1 MARLGQALR
10 TFAALA
16 LPYFRSEDRW
26 RGIPLLLAVIF
37 MELVVVYVAVLLNQ
51 WHGRF
56 FTALE
61 QRNWNWV
68 GLELI
73 VFTLIA
79 VLTTIAHVVMFW
91 VGQHLQIRWRRWMT
105 EWFIGLWMTNGRH
118 YRVRYIAPE
127 VDNIH
132 LRIANDIGVFIQKT
146 HEIGSGLVG
155 VLAMLTS
162 FAVILWGL
170 SATTPLPLFGV
181 DLSFPGYLIVVALV
195 YAAIGTLLAHL
206 IGSRLIPLNF
216 RQQRFEADLRFGLA
230 RVTDHS
236 EAVALMRGESVER
249 LELRQRLGALV
260 RNWITL
266 TRYQTRLGGF
276 THGYASVSTVF
287 PTLVVA
293 PAYLAGAIPLGILM
307 QAASAFQRVEASLS
321 FFVGAYGKIAEWKA
335 AMDRVAQLEAA
346 MRVVD
351 QVDLPNAAVALTGDA
366 HDRIA
371 VRDLL
376 LRLPD
381 GEPIAPVPDFTLA
394 PGDLAFIEGKSGAGK
409 SSLLRTLSGAWPFG
423 EGEILI
429 PASARV
435 LVLPA
440 QPYFPLGSLRQA
452 LAYPMAADEVAD
464 NDIRIAMMAVG
475 LAHLADRLDEEAEWA
490 TVLSG
495 GEQQRIGFARVLIN
509 RPTILML
516 DDPVSRLGNV
526 DARALYDQIVA
537 RLPDMIVISTGQSA
551 AHAGAHRHA
560 IKLHSAAAPVYI
572 ASTPTPADMVPSAA
586 AARSVGTPVVGA
598 HEGRLYR
605 RGRSARR

>member
-1 MARLGQALR
+1 MSRLGQALR
-10 TFAALA
+10 TFIALA

-26 RGIPLLLAVIF
+26 RGVPLLVAVIL

-51 WHGRF
+51 WYGRF
-56 FTALE
+56 FNALE
-61 QRNWNWV
+61 QRNWNAV
-68 GLELI
+68 GFELL
-73 VFTLIA
+73 VFTFIA
-79 VLTTIAHVVMFW
+79 LGTTVAHVVMFW

-105 EWFIGLWMTNGRH
+105 ERLVGMWMTNGRH
-118 YRVRYIAPE
+118 YRVRYVAPE

-132 LRIANDIGVFIQKT
+132 LRIANDISVFIQKT

-162 FAVILWGL
+162 FAIILWGL

-181 DLSFPGYLIVVALV
+181 DLSFPGYLIVVALA

-236 EAVALMRGESVER
+236 EAVALMRGEAVER
-249 LELRQRLGALV
+249 QELRQRLTALI
-260 RNWITL
+260 RNWILL

-276 THGYASVSTVF
+276 THGYATVSTVF

-321 FFVGAYGKIAEWKA
+321 FFVNTYGKIAEWKA

-351 QVDLPNAAVALTGDA
+351 QIDLPNAAVAIASDA

-376 LRLPD
+376 LRLPN

-394 PGDLAFIEGKSGAGK
+394 PGDRAFVEGKSGAGK

-423 EGEILI
+423 EGEIFI

-452 LAYPMAADEVAD
+452 LAYPMKAEDVSD
-464 NDIRIAMMAVG
+464 KTIHIAMAAVG
-475 LAHLADRLDEEAEWA
+475 LAHIADRLDEEAEWS

-516 DDPVSRLGNV
+516 DDAVSRLGNAE
-526 DARALYDQIVA
+526 ARALYDAIAA
-537 RLPDMIVISTGQSA
+537 RLPEMIVISTGQSA
-551 AHAGAHRHA
+551 AQVGAHRHA
-560 IKLHSAAAPVYI
+560 IKMNGGVAEPDILSPPTSAEVVPSVAAPL
-572 ASTPTPADMVPSAA
+572 APQS
-586 AARSVGTPVVGA
+586 
-598 HEGRLYR
+598 
-605 RGRSARR
+605 